1 MFGIS
6 NSKMEKHFLK
16 LNLLFESGKT
26 YYLRSKVGVG
36 MVLVTSSH
44 PRTENCLLRIDSKKL
59 EPRTVCWFDDHLRTR
74 PPIRFGSLVGPWNQS
89 DQAFLDKSEYGL
101 V

>member
-6 NSKMEKHFLK
+6 NSKVEKHFLK

-36 MVLVTSSH
+36 MVWVASFH
-44 PRTENCLLRIDSKKL
+44 PGTENCLLRIGSKKL
-59 EPRTVCWFDDHLRTR
+59 ELRTVYWFDDHLRTR
-74 PPIRFGSLVGPWNQS
+74 PPIGFGSWVGPWNQS
-89 DQAFLDKSEYGL
+89 HQAFLDKSEYGS